1 MAGNSAEGLDPPMF
15 TETDRLFFRQW
26 LRNPLKIGALAPSS
40 RELAESMARLVPM
53 PARQSESG
61 AKMMVPK
68 LVIRS
73 PAMCAARASAVMP

>member
-1 MAGNSAEGLDPPMF
+1 MM
-15 TETDRLFFRQW
+15 
-26 LRNPLKIGALAPSS
+26 PLNH
-40 RELAESMARLVPM
+40 RSMMKVVPM